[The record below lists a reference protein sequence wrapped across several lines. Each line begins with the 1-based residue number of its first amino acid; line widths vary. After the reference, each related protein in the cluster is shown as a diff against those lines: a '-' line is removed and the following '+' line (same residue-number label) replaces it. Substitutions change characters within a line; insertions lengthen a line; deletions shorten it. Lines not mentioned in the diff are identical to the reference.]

1 MQHMNFEWWEKFMDQ
16 WKWYI
21 AQIKWDKWNTHTHTK
36 DDKWTTCDKWKG
48 NKKKMFVF
56 PKCCKLS
63 AHNPFLFM
71 FLFRYFFLLSL
82 NSRLA
87 INSIVIAVDCNRML
101 QHDTNIKISSVIYV
115 DVESH
120 VCASLK
126 RKVALR
132 ISLRSQIE
140 FGVPKVFEFRY
151 FLRSSF
157 KVVPN
162 HWKKGLSRFSQYKC
176 YCTFSLRTVFF
187 SHLCVSHFFST
198 SSSKLHSSVSCD
210 DKNRNDPVCERARKI
225 GCISF
230 SFFVYL
236 WTTIAREHFIYSKCT
251 SQIENAKQRKMKN
264 TKKDEKHRR
273 WSTAKNCIYL

>member
-1 MQHMNFEWWEKFMDQ
+1 
-16 WKWYI
+16 
-21 AQIKWDKWNTHTHTK
+21 
-36 DDKWTTCDKWKG
+36 
-48 NKKKMFVF
+48 MFVF

-115 DVESH
+115 DVECH

-132 ISLRSQIE
+132 ISFRSQIE
-140 FGVPKVFEFRY
+140 FGAPKVFEFRY

-162 HWKKGLSRFSQYKC
+162 HWKKGCPDSHNTNAIALSLFVP
-176 YCTFSLRTVFF
+176 FFF
-187 SHLCVSHFFST
+187 SSLCVALFFHI
-198 SSSKLHSSVSCD
+198 LV
-210 DKNRNDPVCERARKI
+210 
-225 GCISF
+225 
-230 SFFVYL
+230 
-236 WTTIAREHFIYSKCT
+236 
-251 SQIENAKQRKMKN
+251 
-264 TKKDEKHRR
+264 
-273 WSTAKNCIYL
+273 